1 MHHYKAFKGGPLFF
15 GGGSPIIQGGM
26 SQAEMTAM
34 LERQALD
41 NDRMLAKAGDEAASL
56 QDELRRKDD
65 EMKMVMEQQEL
76 RTQQDLAKAQKA
88 LDVELDAQATADS
101 QDDLEAD
108 FSKLE
113 AALASGLGRG
123 TSGDD
128 VRPV

>member
-15 GGGSPIIQGGM
+15 GGSPVIQGGM

-88 LDVELDAQATADS
+88 LDVELDAQQNTDE
-101 QDDLEAD
+101 QDDLEVD
-108 FSKLE
+108 FNKLE
-113 AALASGLGRG
+113 AALATGLGRG
-123 TSGDD
+123 TTGANT
-128 VRPV
+128 RPV

>member
-15 GGGSPIIQGGM
+15 GGGAPVIQGGM

-41 NDRMLAKAGDEAASL
+41 NDRMLANAADEAAAL
-56 QDELRRKDD
+56 QDELARKDD
-65 EMKMVMEQQEL
+65 EMSLIMEQQEI

-88 LDVELDAQATADS
+88 LGVELDAQQDADEE
-101 QDDLEAD
+101 DDLEAD
-108 FSKLE
+108 FGKLE
-113 AALASGLGRG
+113 AALAAGLGRG
-123 TSGDD
+123 TTNTN

>member
-41 NDRMLAKAGDEAASL
+41 NDRMLANAADEAAALEQRLAEKDNEMSL
-56 QDELRRKDD
+56 L
-65 EMKMVMEQQEL
+65 MEQQQRSQEKEL
-76 RTQQDLAKAQKA
+76 AAAQKA
-88 LDVELDAQATADS
+88 LNVELDS
-101 QDDLEAD
+101 QQDAVDYDDLEAD

-113 AALASGLGRG
+113 AALATGLGRG
-123 TSGDD
+123 GNTSNA
-128 VRPV
+128 RPL

>member
-1 MHHYKAFKGGPLFF
+1 MHHYRAFKGGPLFF
-15 GGGSPIIQGGM
+15 GGGAPIIQGGM

-41 NDRMLAKAGDEAASL
+41 NDRMLANAADEAAAL
-56 QDELRRKDD
+56 QDKLAQKDD
-65 EMKMVMEQQEL
+65 EMKLIMEQQEK

-88 LDVELDAQATADS
+88 LDVELDAQSTADS
-101 QDDLEAD
+101 EDDLEAD

-123 TSGDD
+123 TTN
-128 VRPV
+128 VRPD

>member
-56 QDELRRKDD
+56 QDELRRKDE